1 MTTIGSFFET
11 ARRHPAKLAWKHG
24 RREWTWAEAARDVRR
39 TRASAR
45 SCAPAACVPSPNGQL
60 ASYETIKRFRV
71 LRAQFSIAS
80 GELTPT
86 LKLKRKVVSQ
96 KYAREIEELF
106 GIA

>member
-11 ARRHPAKLAWKHG
+11 ARRHPA
-24 RREWTWAEAARDVRR
+24 
-39 TRASAR
+39 
-45 SCAPAACVPSPNGQL
+45 NGQL

>member
-1 MTTIGSFFET
+1 
-11 ARRHPAKLAWKHG
+11 
-24 RREWTWAEAARDVRR
+24 
-39 TRASAR
+39 
-45 SCAPAACVPSPNGQL
+45 
-60 ASYETIKRFRV
+60 V